1 MLGYAVKITS
11 NTCEVKEEDI
21 LNLSKVGFDDEAILD
36 IAQVTA
42 YFNFVNRLACGL
54 GIEIEKFYNFGV

>member
-1 MLGYAVKITS
+1 MLEYAVKLTAEICAV
-11 NTCEVKEEDI
+11 NEEDVI
-21 LNLSKVGFDDEAILD
+21 ALRKVGFSDEAILD
-36 IAQVTA
+36 IAQITA

>member
-1 MLGYAVKITS
+1 MKLTTKPYAVD
-11 NTCEVKEEDI
+11 EEDVI
-21 LNLSKVGFDDEAILD
+21 ALRKVRFDDKAILD
-36 IAQVTA
+36 IAQVAA